1 MENLEQCFKDMIEIR
16 RSNLKQL
23 SSLRIFGVL
32 LLISAFGL
40 IAACSSSDDEAA
52 PAPAPAAKTAPAP
65 AAPAPAKAA
74 PAPAT
79 APAPA
84 AESKTL
90 TLVLDGVGSPMYR
103 NEKATW
109 PDNMYN
115 YYFGFQELLA
125 KWQPNDGGFRNMGA
139 VNDDNCEVP
148 MLATDWSYDLPDN
161 FDDPE
166 NQGKVTLNIRQGVK
180 FYTADGEHSE
190 LTAEDVA
197 WSFNDAGSD
206 NPNATHSNAGEAYSW
221 FKKWEAT
228 DKYTVVGTFR
238 EYISDWL
245 NGGGA
250 GISSICGDAIGIVS
264 KTLFDEIGEDI
275 MTTAHGTGPLYV
287 TSWRPNERIE
297 ANARTDHWESNP
309 GYDKAVYIQAS
320 ESATRSAMLQTKK
333 ADVSMVS
340 IQDVKVLE
348 AEGFKMH
355 DGLNQVL
362 GQFLYM
368 AGNYWSYTDPATGED
383 VPLRKGF
390 TPGPD
395 HPHIGDPRIDGDTK
409 NIDLSLDENGR
420 FNHPHM
426 RKAQAF
432 RRAILHAID
441 RELIAETIT
450 AGYGKPIYGGG
461 HGSNQA
467 FDESHPEWK
476 DKWKIEFDVALAQ
489 EYLAESGVQEG
500 FEFEYFCPQP
510 TASMEVCQATVGMI
524 EDNLGL
530 KPTIASQTYGS
541 RRPTMVGREI
551 NVIWQTNWGPNSTHA
566 AQSPGGTIPVCCL
579 WPIGS
584 GGYNAGV
591 ESNEFYN
598 DYDSTRKQEKGSPEN
613 LATREAIMDRWFNWS
628 NGGGIVEVPTLIG
641 MNPETVDSWDL
652 KPFRMINSFD
662 TIVLK

>member
-1 MENLEQCFKDMIEIR
+1 M
-16 RSNLKQL
+16 KQL
-23 SSLRIFGVL
+23 SSLRIFGAL

-40 IAACSSSDDEAA
+40 IAACSSSDEEAA

-65 AAPAPAKAA
+65 AAPAKAA

-79 APAPA
+79 APAA
-84 AESKTL
+84 AEETKTL

-103 NEKATW
+103 NEKATF

-115 YYFGFQELLA
+115 YYFGFQELLT

-139 VNDDNCEVP
+139 VNNDNCEVP

-166 NQGKVTLNIRQGVK
+166 NQGTVTLNIRKGVD
-180 FYTADGEHSE
+180 FYTADGKHSE

-221 FKKWEAT
+221 FKKWEAIDT
-228 DKYTVVGTFR
+228 HTVKGTFR
-238 EYISDWL
+238 EYVADWI

-250 GISSICGDAIGIVS
+250 GISSICGDSIGIVS

-275 MTTAHGTGPLYV
+275 MTTPHGTGPLYV

-297 ANARTDHWESNP
+297 ANARTDHWDNSPN
-309 GYDKAVYIQAS
+309 YDKAIYIQAG
-320 ESATRSAMLQTKK
+320 ESATRSAMLETKE
-333 ADVSMVS
+333 ADISMVS
-340 IQDVKVLE
+340 IQDVKSLE
-348 AEGFKMH
+348 SKGFKMH

-368 AGNYWSYTDPATGED
+368 SGNYWSYVDPATGED
-383 VPLRKGF
+383 VELRKGF

-395 HPHIGDPRIDGDTK
+395 YPWIGDPRNNGDTK
-409 NIDLSLDENGR
+409 DIDLTLDDSGR
-420 FNHPHM
+420 FNNESM
-426 RKAQAF
+426 KKAQAF

-441 RELIAETIT
+441 RDLIAETIT

-476 DKWKIEFDVALAQ
+476 DKWKIAYDVDLAK
-489 EYLAESGVQEG
+489 EYLAEAGVEAG

-524 EDNLGL
+524 EENLGL
-530 KPTIASQTYGS
+530 KPNIASQTYSS

-551 NVIWQTNWGPNSTHA
+551 NVIWQTNWGPNSTDA
-566 AQSPGGTIPVCCL
+566 AKSAGGTIPVCCL

-584 GGYNAGV
+584 GGYNAGI

-598 DYDSTRKQEKGSPEN
+598 DYDTTRKQEKGSPEN

-628 NGGGIVEVPTLIG
+628 LGGGIVEVPTLIG
-641 MNPETVDSWDL
+641 MNPETVDAWDL
-652 KPFRMINSFD
+652 KPFRGINSFD
-662 TIVLK
+662 TVVLK